1 MFYLIK
7 LNPKPNIFTYNTIKN
22 KFNYLKCKNF
32 KKKMYTKVMV
42 EPKLGISKIR
52 KTKLQ
57 KKKRKSKLQ
66 FIFYNIKKYT
76 ILL

>member
-57 KKKRKSKLQ
+57 KKKENQNYNLS
-66 FIFYNIKKYT
+66 FII
-76 ILL
+76 

>member
-22 KFNYLKCKNF
+22 KFNYLKCNNF

-52 KTKLQ
+52 KTTYGLIISSLELAQ
-57 KKKRKSKLQ
+57 VLMS
-66 FIFYNIKKYT
+66 
-76 ILL
+76 